1 MAMHHA
7 HVAADALVSAL
18 FAPLCVS
25 CHAVLDSPTRSPAC
39 DACWRN
45 LRAFTPPLCDRCG
58 EPLAAAG
65 ARHACAASHSALS
78 CCRAVGWYE
87 DVLRDLIH
95 AVKYDERRR
104 LVAALAGLL
113 TRNAGDLLSAG
124 ALLVPVPLHPWRQW
138 SRGFNQADDIARA
151 LASHSRGVTVVHAIR
166 RARHTR
172 PQSDLDADA
181 RRRNVRGAFALAG
194 WTPWSHRRWAGR
206 IARRHAVLVD
216 DVMTTGA
223 TLEACAHVLL
233 EAGAREVSAV
243 TLARVANPRAAV
255 AGRAEL

>member
-1 MAMHHA
+1 MTASHHA
-7 HVAADALVSAL
+7 RAAADALVSAL

-25 CHAVLDSPTRSPAC
+25 CHAVLDAPTLSPAC

-58 EPLAAAG
+58 EPLACPG
-65 ARHACAASHSALS
+65 GRHACAASQGALT
-78 CCRAVGWYE
+78 CCRAIGWYE

-95 AVKYDERRR
+95 AVKYDERRT
-104 LVAALAGLL
+104 LVGALAPLL
-113 TRNAGDLLSAG
+113 TRNASDLFG
-124 ALLVPVPLHPWRQW
+124 EEALLVPVPLHPRRQW

-151 LASHSRGVTVVHAIR
+151 LARHSRGVAVEHALR

-181 RRRNVRGAFALAG
+181 RRRNVRDAFALAG
-194 WTPWSHRRWAGR
+194 WTPWSRR
-206 IARRHAVLVD
+206 RRTSRLADRRVVLVD

-223 TLEACAHVLL
+223 TLEACAQVLL

-243 TLARVANPRAAV
+243 TLARVANPIVR
-255 AGRAEL
+255 RAEL

>member
-1 MAMHHA
+1 
-7 HVAADALVSAL
+7 
-18 FAPLCVS
+18 
-25 CHAVLDSPTRSPAC
+25 
-39 DACWRN
+39 
-45 LRAFTPPLCDRCG
+45 
-58 EPLAAAG
+58 
-65 ARHACAASHSALS
+65 
-78 CCRAVGWYE
+78 
-87 DVLRDLIH
+87 
-95 AVKYDERRR
+95 VKYDERRR
-104 LVAALAGLL
+104 LAATLARLL
-113 TRNAGDLLSAG
+113 TRNAGDLVGTG

-151 LASHSRGVTVVHAIR
+151 LASHSRGVTVVHALR

-194 WTPWSHRRWAGR
+194 WTPWSQRRSAGR
-206 IARRHAVLVD
+206 IARRHVVLVD

-243 TLARVANPRAAV
+243 TLARVANPRAAGV
-255 AGRAEL
+255 RRAEL

>member
-1 MAMHHA
+1 MTTVRCAHA
-7 HVAADALVSAL
+7 AADALVSAL

-25 CHAVLDSPTRSPAC
+25 CHAVLDAPTRSPAC

-58 EPLAAAG
+58 EPVAAAG
-65 ARHACAASHSALS
+65 SRHACAVSRSALR
-78 CCRAVGWYE
+78 CCRSLGWYE
-87 DVLRDLIH
+87 DVLRDLVH
-95 AVKYDERRR
+95 AVKYDERRT
-104 LVAALAGLL
+104 LAAALAPLL
-113 TRNAGDLLSAG
+113 IRNAGDSIAAG

-151 LASHSRGVTVVHAIR
+151 IARHARSVSVVHALR
-166 RARHTR
+166 RVRHTR
-172 PQSDLDADA
+172 PQSDLDAGA

-194 WTPWSHRRWAGR
+194 WTPLSRRRRAGR
-206 IARRHAVLVD
+206 LADRHVVLVD

-223 TLEACAHVLL
+223 TLEACAEVLR

-243 TLARVANPRAAV
+243 TLARVVSPAQRS
-255 AGRAEL
+255 R